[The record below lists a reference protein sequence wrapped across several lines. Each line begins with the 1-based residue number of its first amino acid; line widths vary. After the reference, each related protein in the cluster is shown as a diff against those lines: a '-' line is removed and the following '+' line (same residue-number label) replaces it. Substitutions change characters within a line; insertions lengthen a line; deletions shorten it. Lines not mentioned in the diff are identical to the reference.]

1 MEVSRYMS
9 NPTTL
14 EVFTDFV
21 CPWCYLATPRV
32 KKLQQN
38 FDVDV
43 QWTYFPL
50 HPETPL
56 EGLSLKDLFAGRPF
70 DLDAAHARLKGLMD
84 AEGLIFNQRTHT
96 YNSRLAQ
103 ELAKGFDQED
113 LRDALYRAYFVD
125 ARNVGDIE
133 VLVDIAASCGIPADA
148 ARRALSERTFK
159 ESVDADWA
167 RARQYGIT
175 GVPSFVAGNQKLVG
189 AHPYE
194 ILLKLVVAAGAKPAG
209 SLRAEG

>member
-1 MEVSRYMS
+1 MS
-9 NPTTL
+9 NSTVL

-43 QWTYFPL
+43 QWVYFPL

-56 EGLSLKDLFAGRPF
+56 EGMTLKDLFAGRPF

-84 AEGLIFNQRTHT
+84 VEGLVFNPERTHT
-96 YNSRLAQ
+96 YNS
-103 ELAKGFDQED
+103 
-113 LRDALYRAYFVD
+113 LRDALYKAYFVD
-125 ARNVGDIE
+125 TRNVGDVE
-133 VLVDIAASCGIPADA
+133 VLVEVAASCGISADA
-148 ARRALSERTFK
+148 ARRVLSERTFK
-159 ESVDADWA
+159 EAVDADWA
-167 RARQYGIT
+167 RARRYGIT

-194 ILLKLVVAAGAKPAG
+194 MLEKLVVAGGAKPAG
-209 SLRAEG
+209 

>member
-1 MEVSRYMS
+1 MS
-9 NPTTL
+9 NSTVL

-43 QWTYFPL
+43 QWVYFPL

-56 EGLSLKDLFAGRPF
+56 EGMTLKDLFAGRPF

-84 AEGLIFNQRTHT
+84 VEGLVFNPERTHT

-103 ELAKGFDQED
+103 ELAKGFDQD
-113 LRDALYRAYFVD
+113 NLRDALYKAYFVD
-125 ARNVGDIE
+125 TRNVGDVE
-133 VLVDIAASCGIPADA
+133 VLVEVAASCGISADA
-148 ARRALSERTFK
+148 ARRVLSERTFK
-159 ESVDADWA
+159 EAVDADWA
-167 RARQYGIT
+167 RARRYGIT

-194 ILLKLVVAAGAKPAG
+194 MLEKLVVAGGAKPAG
-209 SLRAEG
+209 